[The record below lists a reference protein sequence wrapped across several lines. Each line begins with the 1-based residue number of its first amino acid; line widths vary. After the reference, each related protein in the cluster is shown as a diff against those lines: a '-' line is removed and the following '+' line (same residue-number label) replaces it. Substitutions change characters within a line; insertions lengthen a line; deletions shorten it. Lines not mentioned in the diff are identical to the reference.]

1 MAKLFYCSTLTN
13 IMKTTNTPHLLA
25 AALTCALAST
35 LTARANDTATT
46 TSTPATAPTMAAPAT
61 TDADAWKF
69 EVALPLW
76 ASGISGNATMF
87 GRQENV
93 NVSFNT
99 LREHLDTVLGIA
111 LAAQKGKVGV
121 FGDVSYMKFSAS
133 ATKTVG
139 PGEVKASLG
148 LKFLLANA
156 GLTYQ
161 LVKTES
167 EHPVLL
173 EGTAGVRYWY
183 TDTRIALSAPG
194 GPAVFEH
201 SGTQN
206 VYDPVFGLRASQ
218 YLTSKLHLDI
228 AGDGGGFNIN
238 NSTDWTWSAEG
249 SLAYDFTKW
258 FTASAGY
265 QAIGLDESNGGTGT
279 NKKGVDVI
287 FSGVTIDLTFKF

>member
-1 MAKLFYCSTLTN
+1 
-13 IMKTTNTPHLLA
+13 MKTTNTQNLLA

-99 LREHLDTVLGIA
+99 LREHLDCA
-111 LAAQKGKVGV
+111 LSLAAAAQKGKFGV
-121 FGDVSYMKFSAS
+121 FGDVGYMKFSAS
-133 ATKTVG
+133 STKTVG
-139 PGEVKASLG
+139 PDQVKASLG
-148 LKFLLANA
+148 LKFLMANA
-156 GLTYQ
+156 GVAYE
-161 LVKTES
+161 LVKTDS
-167 EHPVLL
+167 EHPFLL
-173 EGTAGVRYWY
+173 AGTAGVRYWY

-194 GPAVFEH
+194 GPAVVEH

-206 VYDPVFGLRASQ
+206 VIDPVLGFKGTQ
-218 YLTSKLHLDI
+218 YLTQKLHLDF
-228 AGDGGGFNIN
+228 AGDGGGFNLN
-238 NSTDWTWSAEG
+238 HSTDWTWAAEG
-249 SLAYDFTKW
+249 ALAYDFTRH
-258 FTASAGY
+258 FTLAGGY
-265 QAIGLDESNGGTGT
+265 KAVALDESNGGTGT